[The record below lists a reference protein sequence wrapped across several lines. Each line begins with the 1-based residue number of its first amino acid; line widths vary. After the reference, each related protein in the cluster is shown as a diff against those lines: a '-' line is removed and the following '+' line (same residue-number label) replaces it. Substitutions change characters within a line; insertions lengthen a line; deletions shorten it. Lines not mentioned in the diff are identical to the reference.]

1 MFTAVGRDRKT
12 STKKLWIEIIV
23 LGVVGAFLLVAG
35 LIWLIGTGFEYKI
48 TAVPIAFG
56 GVGVGF
62 AIFGL
67 IALQGVK
74 KGWEEGQQVVSV
86 NQQNINLGGLQFP
99 WANTVY
105 VSSFGEY
112 KDHLSVGF
120 GAAAY
125 GKGQQAKVHMPVR
138 KLMKVK
144 LKHRLASTYLIFALE
159 NVPDNFGEG
168 WELGTIVRP
177 DPKQPNK
184 VLVVVSPDLFLDREA
199 NGNLLNT
206 IKHIALQNRTLY
218 THYTFGNAFA
228 LVLAVWYSYVA
239 RGMQTTGNY
248 ITDGTISFYN
258 WFSQLNDD
266 NIIDLGKRLEA
277 ATEAPG
283 YAEARDKEFQALVT
297 NIGAA
302 LGREEFP
309 DQLYTS
315 ALTMTIADRIL
326 SRDPKAVDA
335 TNSAAKAIEML
346 VAPFVAYGNGIPVSA
361 NAQQLILGPFAQ
373 VGFVYPN
380 NNLPQQPQQV
390 VTQPQVAPQPRSNG
404 VPQLPNRPTLP
415 ARPTLAPRP

>member
-1 MFTAVGRDRKT
+1 MFTAIGRNRKV
-12 STKKLWIEIIV
+12 SAKKLWTEITV
-23 LGVVGAFLLVAG
+23 FGLVGVILFVAG
-35 LIWLIGTGFEYKI
+35 LIWLIGTRFEYKI
-48 TAVPIAFG
+48 TAVPIALG

-74 KGWEEGQQVVSV
+74 KGWEEGKQVIAI
-86 NQQNINLGGLQFP
+86 NQQNIDLGGLQFP
-99 WANTVY
+99 WNNTVY

-112 KDHLSVGF
+112 KDYLSVGF
-120 GAAAY
+120 GLAAY
-125 GKGQQAKVHMPVR
+125 GKGQQAKVHNPVR

-159 NVPDNFGEG
+159 NVADNFGEG

-177 DPKQPNK
+177 DPQQPNK
-184 VLVVVSPDLFLDREA
+184 VLVVVSPDLFLDRES
-199 NGNLLNT
+199 NNNLLET

-218 THYTFGNAFA
+218 THYTSGNAFA
-228 LVLAVWYSYVA
+228 LVLATWYSYVT

-266 NIIDLGKRLEA
+266 QIIDLGNRLEA

-283 YAEARDKEFQALVT
+283 YVEAREGEFQTLVS
-297 NIGAA
+297 NIGTA

-315 ALTMTIADRIL
+315 AFTMTIADRIL
-326 SRDPKAVDA
+326 SRDPKAVNA
-335 TNSAAKAIEML
+335 TNSAAQAIEML
-346 VAPFVAYGNGIPVSA
+346 VAPFVAYGNNVPVSL
-361 NAQQLILGPFAQ
+361 NAQKLILGPFAQ
-373 VGFVYPN
+373 VGFIYPN
-380 NNLPQQPQQV
+380 NTVPSQSVQTQQPPV
-390 VTQPQVAPQPRSNG
+390 SPPSNN

-415 ARPTLAPRP
+415 TLPARPTLPPKL